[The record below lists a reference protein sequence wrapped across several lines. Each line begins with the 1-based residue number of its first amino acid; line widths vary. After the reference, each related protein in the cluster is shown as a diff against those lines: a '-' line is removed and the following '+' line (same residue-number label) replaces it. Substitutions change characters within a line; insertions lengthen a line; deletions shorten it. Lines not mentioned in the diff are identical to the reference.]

1 MIFYLGTHKPGWLSQ
16 TDVPM
21 LVSRRTLAPRK
32 SLPVAL
38 GGWALDS
45 GGFSELA
52 LYGGW
57 SIETLAYTEE
67 VQRFREEIGGLQWAA
82 PQDWM
87 CEPQILR
94 ATGMSV
100 QEHQRRTVANFIDL
114 RQRWPGQDCPVIPVL
129 QGWTIPDYLA
139 CLAMYR
145 AEGIDLVAEPL
156 VGLGSVCRR
165 QATREVAGL
174 VMRLAGMGLKLHG
187 FGVKGGSSVRPLLES
202 PDSMAWSY
210 KARIEGIR
218 LPGHPH
224 RKCSNCLPW
233 ALQWARNLQDL
244 GATPCQGSLL

>member
-1 MIFYLGTHKPGWLSQ
+1 M
-16 TDVPM
+16 
-21 LVSRRTLAPRK
+21 SRCWYPAGRWRRGSPFRLH
-32 SLPVAL
+32 
-38 GGWALDS
+38 WA
-45 GGFSELA
+45 
-52 LYGGW
+52 
-57 SIETLAYTEE
+57 
-67 VQRFREEIGGLQWAA
+67 GGLLTLEDSQNWPSTEVGPLRRWRTPKRYNGSGKKSGVYSGAA

-114 RQRWPGQDCPVIPVL
+114 RQRWPGPDCPVIPVL

-202 PDSMAWSY
+202 ADSMAWSY